1 MGVDMILV
9 KMTTM
14 RCIKVIPIVEIM
26 MICLQGPL
34 TCSQSTSTQWTLG
47 LDIETG
53 RNMQGSM
60 AR

>member
-1 MGVDMILV
+1 MILM

-14 RCIKVIPIVEIM
+14 RCIKVILIVEIM
-26 MICLQGPL
+26 MIRLQGPL
-34 TCSQSTSTQWTLG
+34 TCSQSTSTQWTRV